1 VFSLCAG
8 IRDAGDTQ
16 QERIDGRVCIIDAAR
31 REKSRQKRQPTCSA
45 IYVEITTSWER
56 VPVGRRGAGEP
67 VSVFSEGMRWK
78 FFGIERKSTPRRVA
92 ARAARGGLKIRRHC
106 FGPGGGGSP
115 LLTARGCPFWTWR
128 LFSPGHEASRVT
140 RRDRKLRV

>member
-1 VFSLCAG
+1 MFSLCAG

-67 VSVFSEGMRWK
+67 VSVFSEGMRGN

-92 ARAARGGLKIRRHC
+92 ARVARGGLKIRRHC
-106 FGPGGGGSP
+106 FGSGGGGSL
-115 LLTARGCPFWTWR
+115 LLTARVPLLDLEVIFAR
-128 LFSPGHEASRVT
+128 S
-140 RRDRKLRV
+140 